1 MPLVVRVPGVSPA
14 GATSDGLVETI
25 DLFPT
30 LAELCGLD
38 APAHLQ
44 GQSYTSLIRKPD
56 TPGRPSAYTVV
67 SRGTQLGRS
76 IRTKRW
82 RYAEWGEAKAAE
94 LYNLQKD
101 PREYTNLAKS
111 PKHLD
116 VVKRMESRLVER
128 QAQAEAARK
137 SPK

>member
-1 MPLVVRVPGVSPA
+1 
-14 GATSDGLVETI
+14 
-25 DLFPT
+25 
-30 LAELCGLD
+30 LCGLD

-94 LYNLQKD
+94 LYDLQRD

-111 PKHLD
+111 PQHRNIVRQMK
-116 VVKRMESRLVER
+116 SRLAKR
-128 QAQAEAARK
+128 QSQAESARK
-137 SPK
+137 PAGN